1 MPNKL
6 LIVDDEHAILRSL
19 TRLFRRSG
27 YSVFSADSAK
37 AALAIM
43 QQESCQVVITDFRMP
58 VMDGAALLA
67 QLKAHYPLCLCIV
80 LSGFADF
87 NSVLTLLNSG
97 SAFRFLQ
104 KPWDEQT
111 LLNQVNNAFV
121 TYNERHHET
130 LVNQLMAS
138 SADGLIEVAN
148 NGKLTKVNGVAKQ
161 VVNLDDI
168 EGVTLTTLL
177 PSATEAEIVHLLES
191 PTGHGVFKAVN
202 GKDVEVFVKMIG
214 KLSRVLQVLLLGDPV
229 STIFSGANLSTVMD
243 QKAILRAADVLLES
257 GKHFAVVAIRLKN
270 YEYWSEI
277 IGFSEAE
284 GLANDILLTL
294 LEQTNTLS
302 AQLGHLGNEQFILVL
317 DNISSEL
324 DLHQQLMALIE
335 PCNLLSFSNSG
346 MRVEFVISYCL
357 APEDGKE
364 SRQLLNNVLISNRLH
379 FNGNSNFF
387 MRYDASMIERKR
399 DQLLISEA
407 LFYAIENKQLYLHF
421 QPKFDLLQRK
431 VTGCEALL
439 RWQHPTLGFVSPAV
453 FIPIAEQEG
462 QIIELG
468 YWVLQRACQAIA
480 RWSDQS
486 VQLDKIAIN
495 ISGKQLAHNDFIGR
509 VEAILAGF
517 DIDTSLLEFELT
529 ESWLVEN
536 FEEAIEKL
544 NRIKTSGI
552 TISIDDF
559 GSGYSSLS
567 YLSKLPIDVI
577 KIDRSLI
584 SDIAQNLNAQSM
596 VANVTRMAHDMNMQ
610 VVVEGVE
617 TLEQL
622 LMLEQ
627 LKCDLIQGFFIAKP
641 LPEDKFVSALSSI
654 GTEVSSML
662 GDLKCH

>member
-6 LIVDDEHAILRSL
+6 LIVDDEQPILRSL

-67 QLKAHYPLCLCIV
+67 QLKVRYPLCLCIV

-161 VVNLDDI
+161 VFNLDNI
-168 EGVTLTTLL
+168 QGVTLTTLL

-202 GKDVEVFVKMIG
+202 GKDVEVFVKMID

-229 STIFSGANLSTVMD
+229 STIFSGANLSAVMD

-335 PCNLLSFSNSG
+335 PCNLLSCSNSG

-357 APEDGKE
+357 APDDGKE

-407 LFYAIENKQLYLHF
+407 LFYAIENEQLYLHY

-654 GTEVSSML
+654 ETEVSSML

>member
-19 TRLFRRSG
+19 TRLFRRAG

-67 QLKAHYPLCLCIV
+67 QLKVHYPLCLCIV

-161 VVNLDDI
+161 VFNLDNI
-168 EGVTLTTLL
+168 QGVTLTTLL

-202 GKDVEVFVKMIG
+202 GKDVEVFVKMID
-214 KLSRVLQVLLLGDPV
+214 KLSRVLEVLLLGDPV

-407 LFYAIENKQLYLHF
+407 LFYAIENKQLYLHY

>member
-19 TRLFRRSG
+19 TRLFRRAG

-37 AALAIM
+37 AALEVM
-43 QQESCQVVITDFRMP
+43 QQESCQVVLTDFRMP
-58 VMDGAALLA
+58 VMDGAGLLA
-67 QLKAHYPLCLCIV
+67 ELKVHFPSCICIV

-104 KPWDEQT
+104 KPWDEKA
-111 LLNQVNNAFV
+111 LLNEVNNAFV
-121 TYNERHHET
+121 TYNERHHES

-138 SADGLIEVAN
+138 YADGLIEVVN
-148 NGKLTKVNGVAKQ
+148 NGKLARVNGLAKQ
-161 VVNLDDI
+161 VLNLDDVQ
-168 EGVTLTTLL
+168 GVTLTTLF
-177 PSATEAEIVHLLES
+177 PSATEAELLHLLES
-191 PTGHGVFKAVN
+191 DTGYGVFKAAN
-202 GKDVEVFVKMIG
+202 GKDVEVFVKMAN
-214 KLSRVLQVLLLGDPV
+214 KLSRLLHVLLLGDPV
-229 STIFSGANLSTVMD
+229 STVFSGANLSAVMD
-243 QKAILRAADVLLES
+243 QKAILRSTDVLLES
-257 GKHFAVVAIRLKN
+257 GRLFAIAAIRLKN

-277 IGFSEAE
+277 IGFTNAE

-294 LEQTNTLS
+294 LEQTDALS

-317 DNISSEL
+317 DNLSSEV
-324 DLHQQLMALIE
+324 DLHKQLTALIE
-335 PCNLLSFSNSG
+335 PCNLLSCSNVG
-346 MRVEFVISYCL
+346 IRVEFVVSYCI
-357 APEDGKE
+357 APHDGKD

-407 LFYAIENKQLYLHF
+407 LFYAIENEELYLHY

-431 VTGCEALL
+431 VTSCEALL

-468 YWVLQRACQAIA
+468 YWVLQRACQTIA
-480 RWSDQS
+480 RWSQQG

-495 ISGKQLAHNDFIGR
+495 VSGKQLAHDDFIER
-509 VEAILAGF
+509 VEAILSGF
-517 DIDTSLLEFELT
+517 DINISLLEFELT

-536 FEEAIEKL
+536 LEQAVEKL
-544 NRIKTSGI
+544 NRLKQSGI

-567 YLSKLPIDVI
+567 YLSKLPIDVL

-596 VANVTRMAHDMNMQ
+596 VANVIRMAHDMNMQ

-627 LKCDLIQGFFIAKP
+627 LKCDLLQGFFIAKP
-641 LPEDKFVSALSSI
+641 QPEDKLVSTLSSI
-654 GTEVSSML
+654 GAEVSSML
-662 GDLKCH
+662 GDL